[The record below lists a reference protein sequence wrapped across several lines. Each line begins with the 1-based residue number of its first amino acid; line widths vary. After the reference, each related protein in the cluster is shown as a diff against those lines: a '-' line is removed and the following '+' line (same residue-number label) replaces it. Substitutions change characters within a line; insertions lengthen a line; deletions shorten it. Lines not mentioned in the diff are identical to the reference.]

1 MNEPSSVLKS
11 DKLLIAIREKNETQA
26 MKTVEDQIKN
36 GLPHMLDDPLMEW
49 KFYLVGL
56 LTYITYFLNDSGVVE
71 NYYDHSRVEFTKE
84 VYNAQSVEQCEE
96 ILRKIARFFSEREQE
111 PERTLSPLVRK
122 VITDVDTD
130 LKEPLTLQYFSEKL
144 GVNGSYL
151 SNLFRRET
159 GKTITQYVT
168 DQRLKH
174 AENLLRYTNKPVR
187 SVAVEVGIGD
197 AQYFSRLFRKKT
209 GMKPTEYRRKYQSA
223 ADTGQPEE

>member
-1 MNEPSSVLKS
+1 MKEPSSVLKS

-96 ILRKIARFFSEREQE
+96 ILRKIARFFSERDQE

-122 VITDVDTD
+122 IITDVDTD

-144 GVNGSYL
+144 EVNGSYL

-187 SVAVEVGIGD
+187 SVAAEVGIGD

>member
-1 MNEPSSVLKS
+1 MKEPSSVLKS

-56 LTYITYFLNDSGVVE
+56 LSYITYFLNDSGVVE

-144 GVNGSYL
+144 EVNGSYL

>member
-1 MNEPSSVLKS
+1 MLKS

-56 LTYITYFLNDSGVVE
+56 LSYITYFLNDSGVVE

-187 SVAVEVGIGD
+187 SVAAEVGIGD

-223 ADTGQPEE
+223 ADAGQPEE

>member
-144 GVNGSYL
+144 EVNGSYL

>member
-1 MNEPSSVLKS
+1 MKEPSSVLKS

-223 ADTGQPEE
+223 ADAGQPEE

>member
-1 MNEPSSVLKS
+1 MKEPSSVLKS

-56 LTYITYFLNDSGVVE
+56 LSYITYFLNDSGVVE

-96 ILRKIARFFSEREQE
+96 ILRKIARFFSERDQE

-122 VITDVDTD
+122 IITDVDTD

>member
-122 VITDVDTD
+122 IITDVDTD

-144 GVNGSYL
+144 EVNGSYL

-187 SVAVEVGIGD
+187 SVAAEVGIGD

-223 ADTGQPEE
+223 ADAGQPEE

>member
-1 MNEPSSVLKS
+1 MIEPSSVLKS

-96 ILRKIARFFSEREQE
+96 ILRKIARFFSERDQE

-122 VITDVDTD
+122 IITDVDTD

-187 SVAVEVGIGD
+187 SVAAEVGIGD

-223 ADTGQPEE
+223 ADAGQPEE

>member
-187 SVAVEVGIGD
+187 SVAAEVGIGD

-223 ADTGQPEE
+223 ADAGQPEE

>member
-1 MNEPSSVLKS
+1 MKEPSSVLKS

-56 LTYITYFLNDSGVVE
+56 LSYITYFLNDSGVVE

>member
-96 ILRKIARFFSEREQE
+96 ILRKIARFFSEREQD
-111 PERTLSPLVRK
+111 RK
-122 VITDVDTD
+122 
-130 LKEPLTLQYFSEKL
+130 
-144 GVNGSYL
+144 
-151 SNLFRRET
+151 
-159 GKTITQYVT
+159 
-168 DQRLKH
+168 
-174 AENLLRYTNKPVR
+174 
-187 SVAVEVGIGD
+187 SVV
-197 AQYFSRLFRKKT
+197 
-209 GMKPTEYRRKYQSA
+209 
-223 ADTGQPEE
+223 

>member
-1 MNEPSSVLKS
+1 MKEPSSVLKS

-187 SVAVEVGIGD
+187 SVAAEVGIGD

-223 ADTGQPEE
+223 ADAGQPEE

>member
-122 VITDVDTD
+122 IITDVDTD

>member
-96 ILRKIARFFSEREQE
+96 ILRKIARFFSERDQE

-187 SVAVEVGIGD
+187 SVAAEVGIGD

>member
-56 LTYITYFLNDSGVVE
+56 LSYITYFLNDSGVVE

-96 ILRKIARFFSEREQE
+96 ILRKIARFFSERDQE

-122 VITDVDTD
+122 IITDVDTD

-144 GVNGSYL
+144 EVNGSYL

>member
-187 SVAVEVGIGD
+187 SVAAEVGIGD

>member
-1 MNEPSSVLKS
+1 MKEPSSVLKS

-56 LTYITYFLNDSGVVE
+56 LSYITYFLNDSGVVE

-187 SVAVEVGIGD
+187 SVAAEVGIGD

-223 ADTGQPEE
+223 ADAGQPEE

>member
-96 ILRKIARFFSEREQE
+96 ILRKIARFFSERDQE

-122 VITDVDTD
+122 IITDVDTD

-144 GVNGSYL
+144 EVNGSYL

-187 SVAVEVGIGD
+187 SVAAEVGIGD
-197 AQYFSRLFRKKT
+197 AQYFSRLFRTKT

-223 ADTGQPEE
+223 ADAGQPEE

>member
-1 MNEPSSVLKS
+1 MKEPSSVLKS

-56 LTYITYFLNDSGVVE
+56 LSYITYFLNDSGVVE

-96 ILRKIARFFSEREQE
+96 ILRKIARFFSERDQE

-223 ADTGQPEE
+223 ADAGQPEE

>member
-151 SNLFRRET
+151 SNLFRREP

-223 ADTGQPEE
+223 ADAGQPEE

>member
-122 VITDVDTD
+122 IITDVDTD

-187 SVAVEVGIGD
+187 SVAAEVGIGD

>member
-1 MNEPSSVLKS
+1 MKEPSSVLKS

-56 LTYITYFLNDSGVVE
+56 LSYITYFLNDSGVVE

-144 GVNGSYL
+144 EVNGSYL

-187 SVAVEVGIGD
+187 SVAAEVGIGD

-223 ADTGQPEE
+223 ADAGQPEE

>member
-187 SVAVEVGIGD
+187 SVAAAACSE
-197 AQYFSRLFRKKT
+197 
-209 GMKPTEYRRKYQSA
+209 RRQ
-223 ADTGQPEE
+223 G

>member
-144 GVNGSYL
+144 EVNGSYL

-223 ADTGQPEE
+223 ADAGQPEE

>member
-144 GVNGSYL
+144 EVNGSYL

-187 SVAVEVGIGD
+187 SVAAEVGIGD

>member
-96 ILRKIARFFSEREQE
+96 ILRKIARFFSERDQE

-122 VITDVDTD
+122 IITDVDTD

>member
-71 NYYDHSRVEFTKE
+71 NYYDHSRVELTKE

-223 ADTGQPEE
+223 ADAGQPEE

>member
-96 ILRKIARFFSEREQE
+96 ILRKIARFFSERDQE

-144 GVNGSYL
+144 EVNGSYL

-187 SVAVEVGIGD
+187 SVAAEVGIGD

>member
-71 NYYDHSRVEFTKE
+71 NYYDHSRVELTKE

-187 SVAVEVGIGD
+187 SVAAEVGIGD

>member
-159 GKTITQYVT
+159 GKSP
-168 DQRLKH
+168 K
-174 AENLLRYTNKPVR
+174 
-187 SVAVEVGIGD
+187 G
-197 AQYFSRLFRKKT
+197 SRFWYSRKKRT
-209 GMKPTEYRRKYQSA
+209 APESLRCRRRQKLPRTELIRIIKQRFGRDRAKSL
-223 ADTGQPEE
+223 

>member
-56 LTYITYFLNDSGVVE
+56 LSYITYFLNDSGVVE

-96 ILRKIARFFSEREQE
+96 ILRKIARFFSERDQE

-122 VITDVDTD
+122 IITDVDTD

-223 ADTGQPEE
+223 ADAGQPEE

>member
-223 ADTGQPEE
+223 ADAGQPEE

>member
-56 LTYITYFLNDSGVVE
+56 LSYITYFLNDSGVVE

-96 ILRKIARFFSEREQE
+96 ILRKIARFFSERDQE

-122 VITDVDTD
+122 IITDVDTD

-187 SVAVEVGIGD
+187 SVAAEVGIGD

-223 ADTGQPEE
+223 ADAGQPEE

>member
-1 MNEPSSVLKS
+1 MKEPSSVLKS

-144 GVNGSYL
+144 EVNGSYL

>member
-144 GVNGSYL
+144 EVNGSYL

-187 SVAVEVGIGD
+187 SVAAEVGIGD

-223 ADTGQPEE
+223 ADAGQPEE

>member
-71 NYYDHSRVEFTKE
+71 NYYDHSRVELTKE

-96 ILRKIARFFSEREQE
+96 ILRKIARFFSERDQE

-122 VITDVDTD
+122 IITDVDTD

-144 GVNGSYL
+144 EVNGSYL

-187 SVAVEVGIGD
+187 SVAAEVGIGD

>member
-56 LTYITYFLNDSGVVE
+56 RTDMTYFLNDSGVVE

-144 GVNGSYL
+144 EVNGSYL

-187 SVAVEVGIGD
+187 SVAAEVGIGD

>member
-96 ILRKIARFFSEREQE
+96 ILRKIARFFSERDQE

-122 VITDVDTD
+122 IITDVDTD

-187 SVAVEVGIGD
+187 SVAAEVGIGD

>member
-1 MNEPSSVLKS
+1 MKEPSSVLKS

-56 LTYITYFLNDSGVVE
+56 LSYITYFLNDSGVVE

-223 ADTGQPEE
+223 ADAGQPEE

>member
-56 LTYITYFLNDSGVVE
+56 LSYITYFLNDSGVVE

-96 ILRKIARFFSEREQE
+96 ILRKIARFFSERDQE

-122 VITDVDTD
+122 IITDVDTD

-144 GVNGSYL
+144 EVNGSYL

-187 SVAVEVGIGD
+187 SVAAEVGIGD